1 MVFGVEFESGDG
13 MRLSV
18 GFARVGFAIAAG
30 VIAVSISATSV
41 LAGGFAIREQSASGL
56 GSAFAGSAAGYDLS
70 SMFWNPAAVGVKS
83 GLNSESHYSILALQ
97 TELRDGTLSGPAVG
111 FVPAL
116 AGLPSE
122 TNLDAIAALGASYLN
137 YEFAPGAFLGLS
149 ITSPFGLSTKPDDT
163 NWAGFMHGRRAQIF
177 TINVNAVAGY
187 RVAPGVTVAAGPMFQ
202 YMRATLKF
210 APAPVPGIG
219 SAVIRA
225 DDVGIGFTAGI
236 LVQKGGTSLGLGFR
250 SKVKQDLT
258 GSFLVN
264 GGGIL
269 TAARVDL
276 VTPETVTASLRQV
289 VMPGVRLLGTVE
301 WTNWSRTK
309 TLIVRDRNS
318 TFFAATNNVITEL
331 PLNWSDGWFFSGG
344 LEYDYSDRLTL
355 RGGVA
360 YEISPVDDPTKRIV
374 QLPDTDRLWVSLGA
388 SYKWS
393 RALTIDV
400 GYSHVF
406 VDDAQIQQT
415 VIRNFGGLGNQ
426 PVTLNATSEASVD
439 IISVSMKMKLGGR
452 RALPEPLK

>member
-1 MVFGVEFESGDG
+1 
-13 MRLSV
+13 MRL
-18 GFARVGFAIAAG
+18 GFAFARVGFAVAAG
-30 VIAVSISATSV
+30 AIAVTISATLV

-83 GLNSESHYSILALQ
+83 GLNTESHYSILALQ
-97 TELRDGTLSGPAVG
+97 TDLRGGTLSGPAVG

-116 AGLPSE
+116 ATLPNE
-122 TNLDAIAALGASYLN
+122 TNLDALAALGASYLN
-137 YEFAPGAFLGLS
+137 YEFAPGTFLGLS

-177 TINVNAVAGY
+177 TMNVSAVAGY
-187 RVAPGVTVAAGPMFQ
+187 RIAPGVTVAAGPMFQ
-202 YMRATLKF
+202 YMQTTLKF
-210 APAPVPGIG
+210 GPAPVPGIG

-225 DDVGIGFTAGI
+225 DDVGIGFTAGV
-236 LVQKGGTSLGLGFR
+236 LVQQGGTSFGVGFR

-258 GSFLVN
+258 GSFLIN
-264 GGGIL
+264 GTGLL

-276 VTPETVTASLRQV
+276 ETPETVTASLRQV

-301 WTNWSRTK
+301 WTNWSRIK
-309 TLIVRDRNS
+309 TLVVRDRNS
-318 TFFAATNNVITEL
+318 TFFAASNNVITEL

-344 LEYDYSDRLTL
+344 LEFDYSDRLTL

-374 QLPDTDRLWVSLGA
+374 QLPDANRLWVSLGA

-393 RALTIDV
+393 QSLTFDV

-406 VDDAQIQQT
+406 VDDSQIQQT
-415 VIRNFGGLGNQ
+415 VVRNFGIAGNQ
-426 PVTLNATSEASVD
+426 PVTLDATSEASVD
-439 IISVSMKMKLGGR
+439 ILSFSMKMKLGGHE
-452 RALPEPLK
+452 RAALK